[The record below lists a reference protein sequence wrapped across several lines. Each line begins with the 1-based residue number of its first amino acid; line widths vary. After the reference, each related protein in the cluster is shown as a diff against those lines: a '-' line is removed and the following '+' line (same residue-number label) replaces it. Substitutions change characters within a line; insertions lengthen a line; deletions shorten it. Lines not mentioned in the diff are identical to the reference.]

1 MDTDEGLTPGAQ
13 RILDVASELFYTR
26 GIHAVGVDTVAAES
40 GITKRTLYNR
50 FGSKDALVTAYL
62 RSRDR
67 RWRDQI
73 RSAVDNAGD
82 DPRARALAPFDVLRD
97 WLTPDSR
104 GCSFVNAFAELPE
117 PDHPGHQLIVAE
129 KTWLRELFRRLLDE
143 AGAPA
148 ADTLAIQ
155 LLSLHEGAII
165 SHAIAGET
173 AAAETARTAAEILA
187 TSTTSEEPRHP
198 TGSSS
203 T

>member
-40 GITKRTLYNR
+40 GITKRTLYNQ

-67 RWRDQI
+67 RWRD
-73 RSAVDNAGD
+73 RVLAAVDNVHG
-82 DPRARALAPFDVLRD
+82 PLARVLAPFDVLGD
-97 WLTPDSR
+97 WLTANSR

-117 PDHPGHQLIVAE
+117 PGHPGHQLIVAE
-129 KTWLRELFRRLLDE
+129 KTWLRELFHRLLDDAE
-143 AGAPA
+143 ISP
-148 ADTLAIQ
+148 ADTLAVQ

-173 AAAETARTAAEILA
+173 TAAATARDA
-187 TSTTSEEPRHP
+187 TENLVVNAHP
-198 TGSSS
+198 TFRS
-203 T
+203 